1 MFAALAPDVRKA
13 CGLPVSQQSQLLRSA
28 EGSAKRFRTS
38 AGEAEK
44 VVKNILLTLIICL
57 VPLAAKAAPLNI
69 VNVAAPAINC
79 VFSTSCSVRVKDT
92 KADVP
97 LSTGGEGLLR
107 TRTFKGASGSPA
119 DGLFAYEY
127 RLDLS
132 EAVGKKPACIDWI
145 SLSFGPVVNSLNF
158 GGDTRADQVFVITG
172 GGIGSI
178 GLASAV
184 QTRGTIR
191 FTFTSPV
198 CSGISGSKGA
208 STYFWGVVSEQP
220 PKNITTVLHETGG
233 ATHVVKA
240 RSPM

>member
-1 MFAALAPDVRKA
+1 MKKLAFA
-13 CGLPVSQQSQLLRSA
+13 LLI
-28 EGSAKRFRTS
+28 FVTP
-38 AGEAEK
+38 
-44 VVKNILLTLIICL
+44 LI
-57 VPLAAKAAPLNI
+57 AKAAPLKI

-92 KADVP
+92 KEDVP
-97 LSTGGEGLLR
+97 LSRGGEGLLR

-119 DGLFAYEY
+119 QGLFAYEY
-127 RLDLS
+127 RLDLTD
-132 EAVGKKPACIDWI
+132 AVGAKRTCIDWI

-158 GGDTRADQVFVITG
+158 GGDARADQVFVITG

-184 QTRGTIR
+184 QTRDTIR

-198 CSGISGSKGA
+198 CSGISGAKGA
-208 STYFWGVVSEQP
+208 STHFWGLVSEQS

-233 ATHVVKA
+233 ATHIVKA

>member
-1 MFAALAPDVRKA
+1 M
-13 CGLPVSQQSQLLRSA
+13 
-28 EGSAKRFRTS
+28 
-38 AGEAEK
+38 
-44 VVKNILLTLIICL
+44 KNILLTLFVCL
-57 VPLAAKAAPLNI
+57 TPLAAKAAPLKI

-79 VFSTSCSVRVKDT
+79 VFSTSCSLRVKDT
-92 KADVP
+92 KEDVP

-119 DGLFAYEY
+119 EGLFAYEY
-127 RLDLS
+127 RLDLT
-132 EAVGKKPACIDWI
+132 EAAGTKTACIDWI

-158 GGDTRADQVFVITG
+158 GGDARPDQVFVITE

-198 CSGISGSKGA
+198 CSGTSRAKGA
-208 STYFWGVVSEQP
+208 STYFWGLVSEQP

-233 ATHVVKA
+233 TTHVVKA